1 MKDSKVA
8 KSFVRPDNT
17 IVLTCPHCDI
27 QKVVKADLFKGR
39 KHKLKVKCL
48 CEKAFTVNLDFRYK
62 VRKKVK
68 LKGTYINH
76 SQEDKRGNLFV
87 EDISMG
93 GLAFTHLD
101 GKVFNVGDEL
111 SLKFTLD
118 DEHKTVVGKKA
129 IVINI
134 HPISTGCEFVNS
146 EEFSDSSLNKYIKS
160 TLL

>member
-1 MKDSKVA
+1 MADSKVT
-8 KSFVRPDNT
+8 KLFVRLDNT
-17 IVLTCPHCDI
+17 ILLTCPHCGI
-27 QKVVKADLFKGR
+27 RKVVKAELFKGR
-39 KHKLKVKCL
+39 KHKLKVKCI
-48 CEKAFTVNLDFRYK
+48 CEKVFTVNLDFRYK

-76 SQEDKRGNLFV
+76 SQENKRGNLII

-101 GKVFNVGDEL
+101 ATVFNVGDEL

-118 DEHKTVVGKKA
+118 DENETVIVKKA
-129 IVINI
+129 VVLNI
-134 HPISTGCEFVNS
+134 HQISTGCEFVNS
-146 EEFSDSSLNKYIKS
+146 EEFSDSSLNKFIKS